1 MVAPWL
7 AEQGLGWVA
16 LVLPI
21 VGMVVLVAANIDNIT
36 GTWAGRWGSSLASWT
51 IWAALGWVGFAAQL
65 QLGATVGAMLLAPV
79 AAVSTAVAVGALRA
93 RRFAPPPDEVS
104 WQRTVDIVCAIG
116 AALALAALVTSTGRQ
131 ALLLTIVTD
140 AIAAIPTYTAA
151 YREPD
156 SLPTAPFTAGA
167 ASAVLTLA
175 AAPSWG
181 FDDAGYAVYL
191 YVMCRGLVWLIRWRR
206 AAQGGRARRAG
217 VVAPARP
224 HDVAQQAAGDHAGLA
239 AVGHHRRDTG
249 RRHTAGLGRGERP
262 APDAR
267 HGAGHRRPRDLA
279 GAGGLITAS
288 GCASR
293 R

>member
-1 MVAPWL
+1 
-7 AEQGLGWVA
+7 
-16 LVLPI
+16 
-21 VGMVVLVAANIDNIT
+21 
-36 GTWAGRWGSSLASWT
+36 
-51 IWAALGWVGFAAQL
+51 
-65 QLGATVGAMLLAPV
+65 MLLAPV
-79 AAVSTAVAVGALRA
+79 AVVSTAVAVGALRA

-167 ASAVLTLA
+167 ASAVLALA

-206 AAQGGRARRAG
+206 AAQAAAPVELVSSRLPALTTSLSRPLDTTQVWQLWAITAAILVGATLLGSAVASG
-217 VVAPARP
+217 LLPMHVTVPGTAAPATSR
-224 HDVAQQAAGDHAGLA
+224 GLA
-239 AVGHHRRDTG
+239 G
-249 RRHTAGLGRGERP
+249 
-262 APDAR
+262 
-267 HGAGHRRPRDLA
+267 
-279 GAGGLITAS
+279 
-288 GCASR
+288 
-293 R
+293 

>member
-7 AEQGLGWVA
+7 AEQGLAWIA

-21 VGMVVLVAANIDNIT
+21 VGMVVLVGANVDNIV
-36 GTWAGRWGSSLASWT
+36 GTWQGRWGSSLASWT

-65 QLGATVGAMLLAPV
+65 ELGATVGALLLAPV
-79 AAVSTAVAVGALRA
+79 AAVSTAVAIGALRA
-93 RRFAPPPDEVS
+93 RRFAPPPDELS
-104 WQRTVDIVCAIG
+104 WQRRVDIVCAIG

-131 ALLLTIVTD
+131 ALVLTIATD

-151 YREPD
+151 YRDPE

-191 YVMCRGLVWLIRWRR
+191 YVMCRGLVWLIRRRR
-206 AAQGGRARRAG
+206 AAPPVGAPVEQAPSRLPALTTTLSRPLETTQIWQLWAITAVI
-217 VVAPARP
+217 VVGATLLGSAVASGMLPMHLIVSGTAAPAAPR
-224 HDVAQQAAGDHAGLA
+224 GLA
-239 AVGHHRRDTG
+239 G
-249 RRHTAGLGRGERP
+249 
-262 APDAR
+262 
-267 HGAGHRRPRDLA
+267 
-279 GAGGLITAS
+279 
-288 GCASR
+288 
-293 R
+293 

>member
-1 MVAPWL
+1 
-7 AEQGLGWVA
+7 
-16 LVLPI
+16 
-21 VGMVVLVAANIDNIT
+21 MVVLVAANIDNIH

-140 AIAAIPTYTAA
+140 AIAAIPTDTAA

-156 SLPTAPFTAGA
+156 SLPMAPFTAGA
-167 ASAVLTLA
+167 ASAVLDPGRRPEL
-175 AAPSWG
+175 G
-181 FDDAGYAVYL
+181 VRR
-191 YVMCRGLVWLIRWRR
+191 RGLRRLPLRHVPRPGVADPLAPRR
-206 AAQGGRARRAG
+206 AGGRARRAVSSRPPSRRRSAG
-217 VVAPARP
+217 RWTPRRSGSCGPSPPRYWSAPHCWARP
-224 HDVAQQAAGDHAGLA
+224 WRAACSRCTSRCRAPPPPRPRGGWRGDH
-239 AVGHHRRDTG
+239 R
-249 RRHTAGLGRGERP
+249 
-262 APDAR
+262 
-267 HGAGHRRPRDLA
+267 
-279 GAGGLITAS
+279 
-288 GCASR
+288 
-293 R
+293 

>member
-7 AEQGLGWVA
+7 AEQGLGWIA
-16 LVLPI
+16 FVLPI
-21 VGMVVLVAANIDNIT
+21 VGMVVLVAANIDNIA

-206 AAQGGRARRAG
+206 AAQAA
-217 VVAPARP
+217 APADLVPARMPALTTSLSRP
-224 HDVAQQAAGDHAGLA
+224 LETTQIWQLWAITAAILVGATLLGSAVASGLLPMHVTVPGTAAPATSRGLA
-239 AVGHHRRDTG
+239 G
-249 RRHTAGLGRGERP
+249 
-262 APDAR
+262 
-267 HGAGHRRPRDLA
+267 
-279 GAGGLITAS
+279 
-288 GCASR
+288 
-293 R
+293 

>member
-1 MVAPWL
+1 VVAPWL
-7 AEQGLGWVA
+7 AEQGLGWIA

-79 AAVSTAVAVGALRA
+79 AAVSTAVAVGAVRA

-104 WQRTVDIVCAIG
+104 WQRTVDIVCGIG

-151 YREPD
+151 YRDPD

-206 AAQGGRARRAG
+206 AAPAG
-217 VVAPARP
+217 APVEPVPPRLPALTRSLSRPLETTQIWQLWAITAAILVGATLLGSAVASGLLPMHVMVPGTAAPATSR
-224 HDVAQQAAGDHAGLA
+224 GLA
-239 AVGHHRRDTG
+239 G
-249 RRHTAGLGRGERP
+249 
-262 APDAR
+262 
-267 HGAGHRRPRDLA
+267 
-279 GAGGLITAS
+279 
-288 GCASR
+288 
-293 R
+293 

>member
-7 AEQGLGWVA
+7 AEQGLGWIA

-21 VGMVVLVAANIDNIT
+21 VGMVVLVAANIDNIA

-206 AAQGGRARRAG
+206 AAQAAAPVDPVPSRLPALTTSLSRPLETTQIWQLWAITAAILVGATLLGSA
-217 VVAPARP
+217 VASGLLPMHVTVP
-224 HDVAQQAAGDHAGLA
+224 GTAAPSTSRGLA
-239 AVGHHRRDTG
+239 G
-249 RRHTAGLGRGERP
+249 
-262 APDAR
+262 
-267 HGAGHRRPRDLA
+267 
-279 GAGGLITAS
+279 
-288 GCASR
+288 
-293 R
+293 

>member
-7 AEQGLGWVA
+7 AEQGLGWIA

-21 VGMVVLVAANIDNIT
+21 VGMVVLVAANIDNIV
-36 GTWAGRWGSSLASWT
+36 GTWQGRWGSSMASWT

-65 QLGATVGAMLLAPV
+65 ELGATVGALLLAPV
-79 AAVSTAVAVGALRA
+79 AAVSTAVAVGAVRA

-104 WQRTVDIVCAIG
+104 WQRRVDIVCAIG

-131 ALLLTIVTD
+131 ALVLTIVTD

-151 YREPD
+151 YRQPD

-206 AAQGGRARRAG
+206 AAPPVDAPVDPAPSRLPALTTTLSRPLETTQIWQLWAITAAILVGATLLGSAVASG
-217 VVAPARP
+217 MLPMHLTVSGTAAPAAPR
-224 HDVAQQAAGDHAGLA
+224 GLA
-239 AVGHHRRDTG
+239 G
-249 RRHTAGLGRGERP
+249 
-262 APDAR
+262 
-267 HGAGHRRPRDLA
+267 
-279 GAGGLITAS
+279 
-288 GCASR
+288 
-293 R
+293 

>member
-7 AEQGLGWVA
+7 AEQGLGWIA

-206 AAQGGRARRAG
+206 AAQAAAPVELVPSRLPALTTSLSRPLETTQIWQLWAITAAILVGATLLGSAVASG
-217 VVAPARP
+217 LLPMHVTVPGTAAPATSR
-224 HDVAQQAAGDHAGLA
+224 GLA
-239 AVGHHRRDTG
+239 G
-249 RRHTAGLGRGERP
+249 
-262 APDAR
+262 
-267 HGAGHRRPRDLA
+267 
-279 GAGGLITAS
+279 
-288 GCASR
+288 
-293 R
+293 

>member
-7 AEQGLGWVA
+7 AEQGLGWIA

-93 RRFAPPPDEVS
+93 RRFAPPPEEVS
-104 WQRTVDIVCAIG
+104 WQRTVDIICAIG
-116 AALALAALVTSTGRQ
+116 AALALAALVTATGRQ

-191 YVMCRGLVWLIRWRR
+191 YVMCRGLVWLIRRRR
-206 AAQGGRARRAG
+206 AARAAAPVELVSSRLPALTTSLSRPLETTQIWQLWAITAAILVG
-217 VVAPARP
+217 ATLLGSAVASGLLPMHVTVPGTAAPATSR
-224 HDVAQQAAGDHAGLA
+224 GLA
-239 AVGHHRRDTG
+239 G
-249 RRHTAGLGRGERP
+249 
-262 APDAR
+262 
-267 HGAGHRRPRDLA
+267 
-279 GAGGLITAS
+279 
-288 GCASR
+288 
-293 R
+293 

>member
-1 MVAPWL
+1 VVAPWL
-7 AEQGLGWVA
+7 AEQGLGWIA

-79 AAVSTAVAVGALRA
+79 AAVSTAVAVGAFRA

-181 FDDAGYAVYL
+181 VDDAGYAVYL

-206 AAQGGRARRAG
+206 AARAATPVEPVPARLPTLSTSLSRPLETTQIWQLWAITAAILVGAALLGSAVASGLLPMHVTVAG
-217 VVAPARP
+217 TAAPATSR
-224 HDVAQQAAGDHAGLA
+224 GLA
-239 AVGHHRRDTG
+239 G
-249 RRHTAGLGRGERP
+249 
-262 APDAR
+262 
-267 HGAGHRRPRDLA
+267 
-279 GAGGLITAS
+279 
-288 GCASR
+288 
-293 R
+293 

>member
-7 AEQGLGWVA
+7 AEQGLGWIA

-21 VGMVVLVAANIDNIT
+21 VGIVVLVAANIDNIT

-156 SLPTAPFTAGA
+156 SLPTTPFTAGA
-167 ASAVLTLA
+167 ASALLTLA

-206 AAQGGRARRAG
+206 AAQAAAPVELVPSRLPTLTTSLSRPLETTQIWQLWAITAAILVGATLLGSAVASG
-217 VVAPARP
+217 LLPMHVTVPGTAAPATSR
-224 HDVAQQAAGDHAGLA
+224 GLA
-239 AVGHHRRDTG
+239 G
-249 RRHTAGLGRGERP
+249 
-262 APDAR
+262 
-267 HGAGHRRPRDLA
+267 
-279 GAGGLITAS
+279 
-288 GCASR
+288 
-293 R
+293 